1 MLNFHDTA
9 KVESP
14 SLVPDEAI
22 DQAHLFRMTLGDH
35 SLEAEVLR
43 LFDRQSTMLLDR
55 MGAAS
60 AECRQA
66 LAHTLKGS
74 ARGIGAWRV
83 AHAAENLERI
93 VANSGDTEPALA
105 ALRGAVDE
113 ARAAIGALLRV
124 A

>member
-1 MLNFHDTA
+1 MLIVQDTA

-14 SLVPDEAI
+14 SLVPDVAI

-43 LFDRQSTMLLDR
+43 LFDRQSELLLAR
-55 MGAAS
+55 MAEAS
-60 AECRQA
+60 ADCRRT
-66 LAHTLKGS
+66 LAHTIKGS

-83 AHAAENLERI
+83 AHAAEDLERI
-93 VANSGDTEPALA
+93 AVNSGDTEPALE
-105 ALRGAVDE
+105 ALRIAVEE
-113 ARAAIGALLRV
+113 ARATIGELLRI

>member
-1 MLNFHDTA
+1 MLNLQDTA
-9 KVESP
+9 TVASP

-43 LFDRQSTMLLDR
+43 LFDRQSVMLMDR
-55 MGAAS
+55 MSAATG
-60 AECRQA
+60 ECRKA

-83 AHAAENLERI
+83 AQAAESLERI
-93 VANSGDTEPALA
+93 ATNCGETEPAVA
-105 ALRGAVDE
+105 ALQVAVDE
-113 ARAAIGALLRV
+113 ARGAISELLRT